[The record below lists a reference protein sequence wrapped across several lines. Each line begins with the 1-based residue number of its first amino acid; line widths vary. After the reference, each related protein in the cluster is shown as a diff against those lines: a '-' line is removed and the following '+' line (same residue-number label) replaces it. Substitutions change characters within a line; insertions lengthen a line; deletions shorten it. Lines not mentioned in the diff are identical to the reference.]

1 LGHFHAS
8 ESDRGTPGTGQ
19 VHWPDVFA
27 ALKEIG
33 YDRWVVIESFATGI
47 VDLCAAA
54 CIWRPIYESADGLA
68 TEGLAFLRK
77 SAGLA

>member
-1 LGHFHAS
+1 LRGAS
-8 ESDRGTPGTGQ
+8 GTGQ
-19 VHWPDVFA
+19 VAWRESFA

-33 YDRWVVIESFATGI
+33 YDRWITIESFAIGI

-68 TEGLAFLRK
+68 KDGLAFLKEMART
-77 SAGLA
+77 A